1 MIPEVPSG
9 LNLAEGLV
17 ITSIRSILSAGN
29 CSRICARLSAESP
42 EARPLIHTVT
52 SLLPRK
58 DTSPSLSTS
67 TGNIGQNIT
76 GRSSRRRDILI
87 DIEYFFI
94 DIEFHLGTLAG
105 DLDFAEQLAVLL
117 Q

>member
-67 TGNIGQNIT
+67 TEG
-76 GRSSRRRDILI
+76 ILVR
-87 DIEYFFI
+87 
-94 DIEFHLGTLAG
+94 TS
-105 DLDFAEQLAVLL
+105 LAVPPVEEIF
-117 Q
+117 